1 MLLLS
6 AQNNIYIILSSCVKG
21 HMEKIQAWFFMSLV
35 GFQAS
40 KIWIFFGKFTAEQVL
55 KPFAGRDNSLKLT
68 VFGFSD
74 VFCLV
79 LKNQE
84 SWELWLD
91 GSWSNSH
98 SEMPTISAKDFFC
111 FSAAIMDLLT
121 ALKC

>member
-68 VFGFSD
+68 VFGFCDSLLFG
-74 VFCLV
+74 VEESGELRALIRWV
-79 LKNQE
+79 LE
-84 SWELWLD
+84 
-91 GSWSNSH
+91 
-98 SEMPTISAKDFFC
+98 
-111 FSAAIMDLLT
+111 
-121 ALKC
+121 